1 MDRSQTSTVSNGAIR
16 AAKRYLE
23 EYFGQP
29 MPQDL
34 PDLLQTAIALFTAQK
49 EKLEN
54 ALPLSSGSAHP
65 AIRHSLDLIR
75 GALRV
80 SSQPADF
87 IKYINLN
94 PENLGVAK
102 GDLKKAGID

>member
-1 MDRSQTSTVSNGAIR
+1 MELTQPSTPSNGAIR
-16 AAKRYLE
+16 AARRYLE
-23 EYFGQP
+23 EYFGHP

-34 PDLLQTAIALFTAQK
+34 PDLLQTATTLFTAQK

-54 ALPLSSGSAHP
+54 ALPLSSGASHP

-75 GALRV
+75 GALRA
-80 SSQPADF
+80 SSQPVDF

-102 GDLKKAGID
+102 SDLKKVGID